1 MLIKTLLNRRF
12 KFKSFVYG
20 AVRFSEGSCGP
31 EVLVEIKPRRNS
43 KPECRCCAYRGG
55 CYDHLPER
63 HYEFVPLWGIQV
75 FFLYRPR
82 RVNCLHCG
90 ITVERVPWA
99 EGKNQETIAYK
110 LFLSHWARKLS
121 WQDVAREFRSS
132 WQQVFRAIEYVVHWG
147 LKHRDL
153 SDVTAIGVDEIQSNR
168 GHHYLTLVYQIDLH
182 CRRLLWVGQ
191 KRTARSFLKF
201 FRMMGKERYSRI
213 QYVCSDMWQAYL
225 KVIKKKLPDAT
236 HILDRFHIVAN
247 LNKALDKVRAEEHRR
262 LESEGYEPVLKRT
275 RWCLLKKPENLTEK
289 QSYTLKELL
298 RYNLKSVRAY
308 LLKEDFQQLWQYTS
322 PYWARQFLRAWCNR
336 VMRSK
341 IEPLKKEARAIRKHQ
356 DLIINWFKA
365 KKLFNSGIV
374 EGFNCKAKLTIRK
387 AFGFRTQYAL
397 EIALFHQL
405 GALPEP
411 MMTHKFW

>member
-1 MLIKTLLNRRF
+1 MLIKTLLNQRY

-20 AVRFSEGSCGP
+20 AIKFLEGGSEL
-31 EVLVEIKPRRNS
+31 EVEIKPRKNS
-43 KPECRCCAYRGG
+43 KPECRRCGFRGG
-55 CYDHLPER
+55 CYDRRPVR
-63 HYEFVPLWGIQV
+63 RYEFIPLWGIRV
-75 FFLYRPR
+75 FFVYRPR
-82 RVNCLHCG
+82 RVNCPGCG
-90 ITVERVPWA
+90 IIVERVPWA

-121 WQDVAREFRSS
+121 WQDVAREFRST
-132 WQQVFRAIEYVVHWG
+132 WQQVFRAIEYVVLWG
-147 LKHRDL
+147 KEHRDL
-153 SDVTAIGVDEIQSNR
+153 SNITAIGVDEIQCNR
-168 GHHYLTLVYQIDLH
+168 GHHYLTVVYQIDHH

-201 FRMMGKERYSRI
+201 FRFLGKERCSQI
-213 QYVCSDMWQAYL
+213 QYVCSDMWKAYL
-225 KVIKKKLPDAT
+225 KVIKKKLPGT
-236 HILDRFHIVAN
+236 IHILDRFHIVAN
-247 LNKALDKVRAEEHRR
+247 LNKALDKVRAEEHKR
-262 LESEGYEPVLKRT
+262 LAREGYEPVLKRS
-275 RWCLLKKPENLTEK
+275 RWCLLKKPKNLTEK

-298 RYNLKSVRAY
+298 KYNLKSVRAY
-308 LLKEDFQQLWQYTS
+308 LLKEDFQQLWEYSS
-322 PYWARQFLRAWCNR
+322 PYWARKFLNAWCTR
-336 VMRSK
+336 TMRSK
-341 IEPLKKEARAIRKHQ
+341 IEPLKKEARSIRKHQ

-411 MMTHKFW
+411 QMDHSFW

>member
-1 MLIKTLLNRRF
+1 MLIKTLLNRRL
-12 KFKSFVYG
+12 KFKSFVYESI
-20 AVRFSEGSCGP
+20 RFSEGSSGA
-31 EVLVEIKPRRNS
+31 EILVEIKPRQNA
-43 KPECRCCAYRGG
+43 KPECHCCGYQGG

-63 HYEFVPLWGIQV
+63 RYEFVPLWGIRV

-82 RVNCLHCG
+82 RVNCVCCG
-90 ITVERVPWA
+90 IIVERVPWA
-99 EGKNQETIAYK
+99 EGKNQETIPYK

-121 WQDVAREFRSS
+121 WLDVAREFRST
-132 WQQVFRAIEYVVHWG
+132 WQQVFRAIEYVVQWG

-153 SDVTAIGVDEIQSNR
+153 SGITAIGVDEIQSNR

-191 KRTARSFLKF
+191 NRTERSFLKF
-201 FRMMGKERYSRI
+201 FRMMGKERYSQI
-213 QYVCSDMWQAYL
+213 QYVCSDMWKAYL

-262 LESEGYEPVLKRT
+262 LVNEGYEPVLKRT

-289 QSYTLKELL
+289 QNYTLKELL
-298 RYNLKSVRAY
+298 KYNLKSVRAY
-308 LLKEDFQQLWQYTS
+308 LLKEDFQQLWEYTS
-322 PYWARQFLRAWCNR
+322 PYWARRFLLSWCNR

-341 IEPLKKEARAIRKHQ
+341 IEPLKKQAQSIRKHQ
-356 DLIINWFKA
+356 DLIINWFEA

-374 EGFNCKAKLTIRK
+374 EGFNCKAKLTMRK

-411 MMTHKFW
+411 IMTHKFW